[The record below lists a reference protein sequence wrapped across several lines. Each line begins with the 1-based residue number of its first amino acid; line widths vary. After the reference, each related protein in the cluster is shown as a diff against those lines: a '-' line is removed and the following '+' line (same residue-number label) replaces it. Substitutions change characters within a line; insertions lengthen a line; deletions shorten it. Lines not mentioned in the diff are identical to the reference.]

1 MVTMANITDN
11 FNNVPVTDEENAEL
25 VGHKI
30 KWTSFVE
37 TALVDF
43 FAAYKLEK
51 LQVEDGN
58 GNKAKLSLT
67 KDNGI
72 KIELSSISII

>member
-1 MVTMANITDN
+1 MQDTENIVIPGGDG
-11 FNNVPVTDEENAEL
+11 AEDS

-30 KWTSFVE
+30 KWTGFVE
-37 TALVDF
+37 TTLVDF
-43 FAAYKLEK
+43 FSAYKLEK

-58 GNKAKLSLT
+58 GNKAKLSVT

>member
-1 MVTMANITDN
+1 METEKEVLA
-11 FNNVPVTDEENAEL
+11 EETESI
-25 VGHKI
+25 GHKV
-30 KWTSFVE
+30 KWTSFVD
-37 TALVDF
+37 TTLVDF
-43 FAAYKLEK
+43 FSAYKLEK

>member
-1 MVTMANITDN
+1 MSNNTNN
-11 FNNVPVTDEENAEL
+11 FNNVPASEEENGEM

-30 KWTSFVE
+30 KWTGFVE

>member
-1 MVTMANITDN
+1 MQETEIIIAAPDS
-11 FNNVPVTDEENAEL
+11 DEES
-25 VGHKI
+25 VGHKM
-30 KWTSFVE
+30 KWTGFVE

-43 FAAYKLEK
+43 FSAYKLEK

-67 KDNGI
+67 KDNSI